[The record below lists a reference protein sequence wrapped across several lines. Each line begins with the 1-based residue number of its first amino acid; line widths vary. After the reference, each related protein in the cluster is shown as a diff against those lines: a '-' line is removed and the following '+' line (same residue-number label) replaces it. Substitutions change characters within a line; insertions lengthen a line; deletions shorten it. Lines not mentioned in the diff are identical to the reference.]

1 MLHILHQ
8 SHNYNIRA
16 ANNNQHDFLQTRTR
30 DYETCS
36 YRKKAAEAWNEIQRM
51 SAPDILNCKVTD
63 FKNELQRLC
72 YNTYY
77 F

>member
-1 MLHILHQ
+1 MLHILNQ
-8 SHNYNIRA
+8 SHNYNTRA
-16 ANNNQHDFLQTRTR
+16 ANNNQHDFLPTRTR

-36 YRKKAAEAWNEIQRM
+36 YRKKAVEAWNEIQRM
-51 SAPDILNCKVTD
+51 SVPDILNCNVTD

-72 YNTYY
+72 YNAYY